1 MPPVSEPSPKR
12 RYTVALI
19 QFSPRLGAVDDNLS
33 TIEDYLRQARER
45 GADLAVFPELAL
57 SGYLVQD
64 LAGEVYLT
72 ELPRPERNRRWWD
85 RLLDLSRTLPLVVG
99 LPYRDGSGLYIA
111 SALLSEGSLL
121 ALHRKVYLPTYGLF
135 QDQRFFD
142 RGQLPTLANTEP
154 FGRLGLLICEDAW
167 HPLLVNATALMG
179 AEVLVIVSASP
190 AGGAATEVAYSAEWW
205 ATFCSV
211 YAKLF
216 GCYVLFANRTGSED
230 GVIYSGS
237 SRVVDPFGRVVVE
250 ADGKEGRPAPLEDGM
265 LIAELDLE
273 EVFRARTILPLM
285 SDEDPRLLREIF
297 DRLTAGWQS
306 LPPAASGKAQSGDG

>member
-1 MPPVSEPSPKR
+1 MGEPSPKR
-12 RYTVALI
+12 RYTVAVV
-19 QFSPRLGAVDDNLS
+19 QFSPRLGAIDQNLD
-33 TIEDYLRQARER
+33 TIEGYLHQARKQ
-45 GADLAVFPELAL
+45 GASLAVFPELAL

-85 RLLDLSRTLPLVVG
+85 RLLDLSRTLPLVAG
-99 LPYRDGSGLYIA
+99 LPYRDESGLYIA
-111 SALLSEGSLL
+111 SALLADGRAL

-142 RGQLPTLANTEP
+142 RGQAATVAATEA

-179 AEVLVIVSASP
+179 AEVLVIISASP

-205 ATFCSV
+205 ATFCKV

-230 GVIYSGS
+230 GVIYSGA
-237 SRVVDPFGRVVVE
+237 SRIVDPFGRVVVE
-250 ADGKEGRPAPLEDGM
+250 ADGQEGRPAPLEDGM
-265 LIAELDLE
+265 LMAELDLE

-285 SDEDPRLLREIF
+285 SDEDPRLMGEIF
-297 DRLTAGWQS
+297 YRLTGGWQS
-306 LPPAASGKAQSGDG
+306 LPEVASRSEPES

>member
-85 RLLDLSRTLPLVVG
+85 RLLDLSRTLPLIAG
-99 LPYRDGSGLYIA
+99 LPYRDESGLYIA
-111 SALLSEGSLL
+111 SALLAEGKLL

-142 RGQLPTLANTEP
+142 RGQLPTLAATGA

-306 LPPAASGKAQSGDG
+306 LPPAASGKAQSGGS